1 MRSVA
6 LLLALAILPGC
17 ASTKTPDRKS
27 IAIWHIQTVGEG
39 PQIIQQSVDRF
50 KVDNPAVDVE
60 VAPVNNDA
68 YKTKIKVAI
77 GAGLAPCV
85 FPTWGGGPLREY
97 VKGGQ
102 VLDLSAFLSKDNYRN
117 RFLDA
122 AMTGVTFDG
131 KIYGVPVEN
140 VSLAVI
146 FYNKAIF
153 AKHNLTPPATY
164 DELLTIVRTLKEK
177 GIAPFALANKPKW
190 PGSMFFMYLVDR
202 LAGPETFAKAAAR
215 EDVTFEAPVFI
226 EAGKR
231 LQALVKAGAFQEGFN
246 GLDYDTGGMRA
257 LLYSGKAAMELMGTW
272 EIGTIKTENAD
283 FYQNNLGF
291 FPFPALKDGAGDPK
305 NIVGTVGNNFYS
317 IPRSCPHP
325 EEAFKLIQYMID
337 DTSVV
342 VRGKSGRIPPVKGFQ
357 TGDPVLQEVM
367 GLVERAPNVQLWYDQ
382 YLPPSVAEAHK
393 DTSQALF
400 GLSMTPE
407 EAAKQFEK
415 AARDYYKQ

>member
-1 MRSVA
+1 
-6 LLLALAILPGC
+6 
-17 ASTKTPDRKS
+17 
-27 IAIWHIQTVGEG
+27 
-39 PQIIQQSVDRF
+39 
-50 KVDNPAVDVE
+50 
-60 VAPVNNDA
+60 
-68 YKTKIKVAI
+68 
-77 GAGLAPCV
+77 
-85 FPTWGGGPLREY
+85 
-97 VKGGQ
+97 
-102 VLDLSAFLSKDNYRN
+102 
-117 RFLDA
+117 
-122 AMTGVTFDG
+122 
-131 KIYGVPVEN
+131 
-140 VSLAVI
+140 
-146 FYNKAIF
+146 
-153 AKHNLTPPATY
+153 
-164 DELLTIVRTLKEK
+164 
-177 GIAPFALANKPKW
+177 
-190 PGSMFFMYLVDR
+190 
-202 LAGPETFAKAAAR
+202 
-215 EDVTFEAPVFI
+215 
-226 EAGKR
+226 
-231 LQALVKAGAFQEGFN
+231 
-246 GLDYDTGGMRA
+246 MRA